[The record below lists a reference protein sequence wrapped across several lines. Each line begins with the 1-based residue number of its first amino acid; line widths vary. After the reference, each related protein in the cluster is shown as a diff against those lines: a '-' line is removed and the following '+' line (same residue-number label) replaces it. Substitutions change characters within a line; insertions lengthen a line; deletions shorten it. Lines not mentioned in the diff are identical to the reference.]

1 MVKGLLFFS
10 SFFPSFPLLSPP
22 FPSSFPLFLSPSSFP
37 PLPFLFPGVIHRR
50 DTPGLHYTILGSIS
64 IERLYCNGSTTWH
77 DYCAAQSGRVTIE
90 PSTTLP
96 ENLKTGPENLLPF
109 VHV

>member
-1 MVKGLLFFS
+1 MVKGLLFFL
-10 SFFPSFPLLSPP
+10 FPSFSP
-22 FPSSFPLFLSPSSFP
+22 FSFPLSLFLP

-50 DTPGLHYTILGSIS
+50 DTPGLHCTILGSIS
-64 IERLYCNGSTTWH
+64 IERLYCNVSTTWH
-77 DYCAAQSGRVTIE
+77 NYCAAQSGRVTIE

>member
-1 MVKGLLFFS
+1 MVKGLLFF
-10 SFFPSFPLLSPP
+10 FLPLL
-22 FPSSFPLFLSPSSFP
+22 LFLYLF

-50 DTPGLHYTILGSIS
+50 DTPGLHCTILGSIS

-96 ENLKTGPENLLPF
+96 ENLKAGPENLLPF

>member
-1 MVKGLLFFS
+1 MVKGLLFF
-10 SFFPSFPLLSPP
+10 FLPLH
-22 FPSSFPLFLSPSSFP
+22 LFLYLF

-50 DTPGLHYTILGSIS
+50 DTPGLHCTILGSIS
-64 IERLYCNGSTTWH
+64 IERLYCNGSATWH

-90 PSTTLP
+90 PSTTLS

>member
-10 SFFPSFPLLSPP
+10 SFFFLPFPFLPLLLSP
-22 FPSSFPLFLSPSSFP
+22 SLFSP
-37 PLPFLFPGVIHRR
+37 PFLFPGVIHRR
-50 DTPGLHYTILGSIS
+50 DTPGLHCTILGSIS
-64 IERLYCNGSTTWH
+64 IERLYCNGSTTWY

>member
-1 MVKGLLFFS
+1 MVKGLLFF
-10 SFFPSFPLLSPP
+10 FLPLLLSLY
-22 FPSSFPLFLSPSSFP
+22 LF

-50 DTPGLHYTILGSIS
+50 DTPGLHCTILGSIS

-90 PSTTLP
+90 PSTTLL

>member
-1 MVKGLLFFS
+1 MVKGPLYSLF
-10 SFFPSFPLLSPP
+10 SFLPFFFLPFPFLPLLLSP
-22 FPSSFPLFLSPSSFP
+22 SLSP

-50 DTPGLHYTILGSIS
+50 DTPGLHCTILGSIS

>member
-1 MVKGLLFFS
+1 MVKGLLFF
-10 SFFPSFPLLSPP
+10 FLPLL
-22 FPSSFPLFLSPSSFP
+22 LFLYLF

-50 DTPGLHYTILGSIS
+50 DTPGLHCTILGSIS

-96 ENLKTGPENLLPF
+96 ENLKPGPENLLPF

>member
-1 MVKGLLFFS
+1 MVKGLLFF
-10 SFFPSFPLLSPP
+10 FLPLL
-22 FPSSFPLFLSPSSFP
+22 LFLYLF

-50 DTPGLHYTILGSIS
+50 DTPGLHCTILGSIS

-96 ENLKTGPENLLPF
+96 ENLKIGPENLLPF

>member
-1 MVKGLLFFS
+1 MVKGLLFS
-10 SFFPSFPLLSPP
+10 LFPSFSLLS
-22 FPSSFPLFLSPSSFP
+22 LFLPS
-37 PLPFLFPGVIHRR
+37 LPFLFPGVIHRR
-50 DTPGLHYTILGSIS
+50 DTPGLHCTILGSIS
-64 IERLYCNGSTTWH
+64 IERLYCNGSATWH

>member
-1 MVKGLLFFS
+1 MVKGLLFLSS
-10 SFFPSFPLLSPP
+10 SFFPSFSPLP
-22 FPSSFPLFLSPSSFP
+22 FFP
-37 PLPFLFPGVIHRR
+37 PLLLVPGVIHRR
-50 DTPGLHYTILGSIS
+50 DTPGLHCTILGSIS
-64 IERLYCNGSTTWH
+64 IERLYCNGSATWH